1 MSEGNPQRRGEE
13 LVAKTVAELTEIE
26 KRQRDRESWQER
38 VADRITELSG
48 SFAFVVINAVW
59 FAIWIVLNLPGMP
72 TQFDPFPFS
81 FLTMIVSLEAIF
93 LSVFVLIS
101 ANAQSS
107 RADHRARVDM
117 EINVMTEREVTKLIR
132 VIGELT
138 HHLGL
143 PESDDPELKEMMAR
157 VRVGRVAEALEAVE
171 DAVSGGGNGRSP

>member
-1 MSEGNPQRRGEE
+1 
-13 LVAKTVAELTEIE
+13 
-26 KRQRDRESWQER
+26 
-38 VADRITELSG
+38 
-48 SFAFVVINAVW
+48 
-59 FAIWIVLNLPGMP
+59 MP

-101 ANAQSS
+101 ANAQSA

-138 HHLGL
+138 GHLGL
-143 PESDDPELKEMMAR
+143 PESEDPELKEMMAR
-157 VRVGRVAEALEAVE
+157 VRVGRVAEAVEAVE
-171 DAVSGGGNGRSP
+171 EAVSGIGKGQQ